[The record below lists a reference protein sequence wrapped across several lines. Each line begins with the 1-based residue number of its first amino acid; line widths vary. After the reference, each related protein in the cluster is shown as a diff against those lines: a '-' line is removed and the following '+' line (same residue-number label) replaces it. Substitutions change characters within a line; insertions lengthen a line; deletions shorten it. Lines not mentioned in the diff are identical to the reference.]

1 MSRLPIRL
9 YGDPIL
15 WARARE
21 VSEVDDGLREFA
33 EVIRETMIEAD
44 GAGLAANQ
52 VGDLRRIIVVNFGE
66 SDTTDDIR
74 VLVNPEITTR
84 EGTTRMLEGCLSLP
98 GIEEDVER
106 NARLSVRYV
115 NLDGETVEEEV
126 SGIPSAIIQH
136 EIDHLDGVLFIDRI
150 SPMRRKFLRGTLKKI
165 SRGSKQPA

>member
-1 MSRLPIRL
+1 MSVLPIRL
-9 YGDPIL
+9 YGDPVL

-66 SDTTDDIR
+66 SETTDDVR
-74 VLVNPEITTR
+74 VLMNPEITAR
-84 EGTTRMLEGCLSLP
+84 EGTTRMVEGCLSLP
-98 GIEEDVER
+98 GIEEEVER
-106 NARLSVRYV
+106 TARLSVRYM
-115 NLDGETVEEEV
+115 NLDGETEEV
-126 SGIPSAIIQH
+126 GVSGLQSTIIQH

-150 SPMRRKFLRGTLKKI
+150 SPMRRKFLRGALKKI
-165 SRGSKQPA
+165 SRGSKQPS